1 MKIINE
7 HIGYV
12 KVKNLNAKTL
22 DKFYNYLRDE
32 HINKKGE
39 HYNPSTIQYFGSCTN
54 FMGLVSAHVK

>member
-1 MKIINE
+1 MEIINE

-32 HINKKGE
+32 HINKKGK
-39 HYNPSTIQYFGSCTN
+39 HYSPSQFNIFI
-54 FMGLVSAHVK
+54 L